1 VTQTAATERI
11 GTEFEDV
18 LEYLEP
24 IREFIT
30 SPSISEVMIN
40 PDLTVFVEEGG
51 WKREIRGC
59 RLARVDVAAAVK
71 RIARADNT
79 EPSDSNPIIN
89 VRLGDGVSR
98 ICIVCPPASPDG
110 FSISIRKFRPYPFT
124 AEELIE
130 KGSLPRPAFE
140 ELAAAIERSDNILI
154 SGGLGS
160 GKTTLLN
167 VLACQVPLSERICLL
182 EFPPEIQIEHRNKVS
197 LQASDDID
205 FSVLIKKAVLRLAP
219 DRIIL
224 GEVRGEEAFDLLRA
238 LNLGLRGS
246 FATIHADN
254 AEEALYTLAN
264 LATANKP
271 NLNPSFIRD
280 QVARAIDYVVHMARG
295 RDGNRRVCEL
305 IRVRKYDPER
315 HQFEAESLYS
325 VLNSTTEE
333 KAIL

>member
-1 VTQTAATERI
+1 VTGAAALPKS
-11 GTEFEDV
+11 GVEFEDI

-24 IREFIT
+24 IRELVT

-40 PDLTVFVEEGG
+40 PDLTVFVEELGR
-51 WKREIRGC
+51 KREVPNC
-59 RLARVDVAAAVK
+59 RLLKADVAAAVK

-79 EPSDSNPIIN
+79 EPSDTNPIIN

-110 FSISIRKFRPYPFT
+110 FSISIRKFRPHPFT

-130 KGSLPRPAFE
+130 KGSLPRSVQE
-140 ELAAAIERSDNILI
+140 ELAAALERSDNILI

-167 VLACQVPLSERICLL
+167 VLARQVPLTERICLL
-182 EFPPEIQIEHRNKVS
+182 EYPPEIRIEHRNKVS

-271 NLNPSFIRD
+271 NLNATFIRD

-295 RDGNRRVCEL
+295 RDGLRRVLEL
-305 IRVRKYDPER
+305 IRVRKYNTESN
-315 HQFEAESLYS
+315 QFEVESLYS
-325 VLNSTTEE
+325 MQ
-333 KAIL
+333 

>member
-1 VTQTAATERI
+1 MSAGI
-11 GTEFEDV
+11 EFEDV

-24 IREFIT
+24 IREFVI
-30 SPSISEVMIN
+30 SPNISEVMIN
-40 PDLTVFVEEGG
+40 PDLSVFVEEQGR
-51 WKREIRGC
+51 KREIPHC
-59 RLARVDVAAAVK
+59 RLLRADVVAAVK

-79 EPSDSNPIIN
+79 EPSHANPILN

-124 AEELIE
+124 AEELIQN
-130 KGSLPRPAFE
+130 GSLPHPVFE
-140 ELAAAIERSDNILI
+140 ELAAAIGRSDNILI

-167 VLACQVPLSERICLL
+167 VLARQVSLTERICLL
-182 EFPPEIQIEHRNKVS
+182 EFPPEIQIEHRNKVR

-246 FATIHADN
+246 FATIHADD

-264 LATANKP
+264 LATVNKP

-295 RDGNRRVCEL
+295 RNGDRRICEL
-305 IRVRKYDPER
+305 IRVRKYDAER
-315 HQFEAESLYS
+315 HQFETESLYS
-325 VLNSTTEE
+325 VN
-333 KAIL
+333 

>member
-1 VTQTAATERI
+1 MTGAVALHKA
-11 GTEFEDV
+11 GVEFEDV

-24 IREFIT
+24 IREFVT
-30 SPSISEVMIN
+30 SASISEVMIN
-40 PDLTVFVEEGG
+40 PDMSVFVEELGR
-51 WKREIRGC
+51 KREVMNC
-59 RLARVDVAAAVK
+59 RLLRADVAAAVK

-110 FSISIRKFRPYPFT
+110 YSISIRKFRPHPFT

-130 KGSLPRPAFE
+130 QGSLPRAVHE
-140 ELAAAIERSDNILI
+140 RLVAAIEQSENILI

-167 VLACQVPLSERICLL
+167 VLARSVPLTERICLL
-182 EFPPEIQIEHRNKVS
+182 EYPPEIQIEHRNKVS

-238 LNLGLRGS
+238 MNLGLRGS

-271 NLNPSFIRD
+271 NLNTAFIRD
-280 QVARAIDYVVHMARG
+280 QVARAIDYVVHVARG
-295 RDGNRRVCEL
+295 RDGMRRVLEL
-305 IRVRKYDPER
+305 IRVRKYNPEG
-315 HQFEAESLYS
+315 HQFEIESLYS
-325 VLNSTTEE
+325 
-333 KAIL
+333 IQ

>member
-1 VTQTAATERI
+1 
-11 GTEFEDV
+11 
-18 LEYLEP
+18 
-24 IREFIT
+24 
-30 SPSISEVMIN
+30 MIN
-40 PDLTVFVEEGG
+40 PEMTVFVEERGR
-51 WKREIRGC
+51 KREVNC
-59 RLARVDVAAAVK
+59 RLLKADIAAAVK

-79 EPSDSNPIIN
+79 EPDDNNPIIN

-98 ICIVCPPASPDG
+98 ICIVCPPVSPNG
-110 FSISIRKFRPYPFT
+110 YSISIRKFRPHPFT

-130 KGSLPRPAFE
+130 IGSLPRSVYVK
-140 ELAAAIERSDNILI
+140 LAAAIERSENIMI
-154 SGGLGS
+154 SGGMGS

-167 VLACQVPLSERICLL
+167 VLAREIPLTERICLL

-197 LQASDDID
+197 LQASDDFG

-219 DRIIL
+219 ERIIL

-254 AEEALYTLAN
+254 GEEALYTLAN

-280 QVARAIDYVVHMARG
+280 QVARAIDYVVHIARWK
-295 RDGNRRVCEL
+295 DGTRRVLEL
-305 IRVRKYDPER
+305 IRVRKYDQER
-315 HQFEAESLYS
+315 HQFEVESLYS
-325 VLNSTTEE
+325 MQ
-333 KAIL
+333 